1 MLVVLIDVVMALE
14 SSILNFLA
22 MSLLYLAWCKNV
34 PSFDYLIGRPRKN
47 CNSPIMLIS
56 NSMLMYFVNL
66 QPKS

>member
-1 MLVVLIDVVMALE
+1 
-14 SSILNFLA
+14 
-22 MSLLYLAWCKNV
+22 
-34 PSFDYLIGRPRKN
+34 LIGRPRKN